1 MWRKPRR
8 VPTLAIEV
16 SRVQELREKTG
27 AGILDCRKA
36 LVETGGDI
44 RQAMVWLRE
53 KGLAMARKKADRATH
68 EGVIGSY
75 IHPGSKLGVLVEINC
90 ETDFVARTEDFQ
102 ELVKNVA
109 MQVAA
114 AGPLYLTRES
124 IPPDIIEREK
134 GIYLAQARESGKPAP
149 VLERIAEGKLEKFF
163 SEVCLLEQPFVKDS
177 EITVRELLNQKIA
190 KLGENITIRRFT
202 RYRLGEE

>member
-1 MWRKPRR
+1 M
-8 VPTLAIEV
+8 AIEV
-16 SRVQELREKTG
+16 SRIQELREKTG

-36 LVETGGDI
+36 LAETDGDI

-134 GIYLAQARESGKPAP
+134 GIYLAQARESGKSVP

-163 SEVCLLEQPFVKDS
+163 SEVCLLEQSFVKDS

>member
-1 MWRKPRR
+1 M
-8 VPTLAIEV
+8 AIEV
-16 SRVQELREKTG
+16 SRIQELREKTG

-124 IPPDIIEREK
+124 IAPDVIEREK
-134 GIYLAQARESGKPAP
+134 GIYLTQARESGKPAP

>member
-1 MWRKPRR
+1 M
-8 VPTLAIEV
+8 AIEV
-16 SRVQELREKTG
+16 SRIQELREKTG

-36 LVETGGDI
+36 LVETDGDI

-53 KGLAMARKKADRATH
+53 KGLAMARKKADRVPH

-75 IHPGSKLGVLVEINC
+75 IHSGSKLGVLVEINC

-109 MQVAA
+109 IQVAA
-114 AGPLYLTRES
+114 AGPLYLARES

-134 GIYLAQARESGKPAP
+134 GIYLAQARESGKSVP

-163 SEVCLLEQPFVKDS
+163 SEVCLLEQSFVKDS